1 MVQVN
6 SIESRIAV
14 LETLLEATSVAH
26 SQMLV
31 LVSKWDMVTGET
43 TYYERPCGYKPSW
56 KNADPAL
63 FAELEQARRDLWQQ
77 TVEVF
82 AVNLQHIR

>member
-1 MVQVN
+1 MQVN
-6 SIESRIAV
+6 SIEARIA
-14 LETLLEATSVAH
+14 ELEAQLEAASVAQ

-31 LVSKWDMVTGET
+31 SVSKWDMVTGET

-56 KNADPAL
+56 RNADPAL

-82 AVNLQHIR
+82 AVNPPC

>member
-6 SIESRIAV
+6 SIESRIA
-14 LETLLEATSVAH
+14 ELEAKLEAAAVAQ

-31 LVSKWDMVTGET
+31 SVSKWDMVTGET

-56 KNADPAL
+56 RNADPAL
-63 FAELEQARRDLWQQ
+63 FAELEKARYDLWHQ
-77 TVEVF
+77 TVVVF
-82 AVNLQHIR
+82 AVNLPQIR

>member
-1 MVQVN
+1 MQVN
-6 SIESRIAV
+6 SIEARIA
-14 LETLLEATSVAH
+14 ELEAQLEAAAVAQ
-26 SQMLV
+26 SQMLF

-56 KNADPAL
+56 RNADPAL

-82 AVNLQHIR
+82 AVNLPC

>member
-1 MVQVN
+1 MQVN
-6 SIESRIAV
+6 SIEARIA
-14 LETLLEATSVAH
+14 ELEAQLEAAAVAQ

-56 KNADPAL
+56 RNADPAL
-63 FAELEQARRDLWQQ
+63 HAELEQARRELYQQ

-82 AVNLQHIR
+82 AVNP

>member
-1 MVQVN
+1 MQVN
-6 SIESRIAV
+6 SIEARIA
-14 LETLLEATSVAH
+14 ELEAQLEAAAVAQ

-56 KNADPAL
+56 RNADPAL
-63 FAELEQARRDLWQQ
+63 FAELEQARYDLWHQ

-82 AVNLQHIR
+82 AVNLPHIC

>member
-1 MVQVN
+1 MQVN
-6 SIESRIAV
+6 SIEVRIA
-14 LETLLEATSVAH
+14 ELEAKLEAASVAQ

-56 KNADPAL
+56 RNADPAL

-82 AVNLQHIR
+82 AVNLPHVR

>member
-1 MVQVN
+1 MQVN
-6 SIESRIAV
+6 SIEARIAE
-14 LETLLEATSVAH
+14 LEAQLEATAVAQ

>member
-1 MVQVN
+1 MQVN
-6 SIESRIAV
+6 SIEARIA
-14 LETLLEATSVAH
+14 ELEAQLEAAAVAQ

-43 TYYERPCGYKPSW
+43 TYYKRPIGRKPSW
-56 KNADPAL
+56 RNASPEL
-63 FAELEQARRDLWQQ
+63 YAELEQARRELYQQ

-82 AVNLQHIR
+82 AVNPSRIC

>member
-1 MVQVN
+1 MQVN
-6 SIESRIAV
+6 SIEARIA
-14 LETLLEATSVAH
+14 ELEAQLEAAAVAQ

-31 LVSKWDMVTGET
+31 LVSKCDVVTGET

-56 KNADPAL
+56 RNADPAL
-63 FAELEQARRDLWQQ
+63 YAELEQARRELYQQ

-82 AVNLQHIR
+82 VDNPPRIC

>member
-1 MVQVN
+1 MQVN
-6 SIESRIAV
+6 NIEARIA
-14 LETLLEATSVAH
+14 ELEAQLEAASVAQ

-31 LVSKWDMVTGET
+31 SVSKWDMVTGET
-43 TYYERPCGYKPSW
+43 TYYERPCGYKPNW
-56 KNADPAL
+56 RNADPAL

-82 AVNLQHIR
+82 AVNLPHIC

>member
-1 MVQVN
+1 MQVN
-6 SIESRIAV
+6 SIEARIAV

-56 KNADPAL
+56 RNADPAL

>member
-1 MVQVN
+1 MQVN
-6 SIESRIAV
+6 SIEARIAV

>member
-6 SIESRIAV
+6 SIECRIA
-14 LETLLEATSVAH
+14 ELEAQLEAAAVAQ

-31 LVSKWDMVTGET
+31 SVSKWGMVTGET

-56 KNADPAL
+56 RNADPAL
-63 FAELEQARRDLWQQ
+63 FAELEQARRVLWQQ

-82 AVNLQHIR
+82 AANLPC